1 MIQNVKKLGEI
12 ADVRDGTHDSPKQK
26 EFGKPLITSKH
37 IKGGKIDLQSAYLI
51 SIEDFDK
58 INKRSKVDKWDIL
71 FSMIGTIGEMVIV
84 ENEIDF
90 AIKNVG
96 LFKTGDEKLSKW
108 IYYYLKSP
116 EAQKE
121 IEASLKGSTQQY
133 ISLTDLRNFPI
144 QILPTN
150 QRNQIIEILSSLD
163 DKIEL
168 NNQINQNLEALA
180 QALFK
185 QWFVDF
191 EFPNENSEPYKS
203 SGGEMIDSELGE
215 IPKGWE
221 VYRLKELLTIKR
233 GGSPR
238 PIQDFMADSG
248 LPWVKISDATAINNP
263 FLFETKE
270 FIKHEGLR
278 KTVLM
283 KKGSLILSNSATP
296 GLPIFL
302 ELDACIHDGWLH
314 FQDIKLLSYNFL
326 YLFFLEIRKDLV
338 GKGNGSIFIN
348 LKTDILKEYQIS
360 VSTPEVLSRFNK
372 VIDPIFENIKQV
384 ALENRNLIKL
394 RDTILPNLISGELEV
409 NESLLEPTF

>member
-1 MIQNVKKLGEI
+1 
-12 ADVRDGTHDSPKQK
+12 
-26 EFGKPLITSKH
+26 
-37 IKGGKIDLQSAYLI
+37 
-51 SIEDFDK
+51 
-58 INKRSKVDKWDIL
+58 
-71 FSMIGTIGEMVIV
+71 MIGTIGEMVIV

-191 EFPNENSEPYKS
+191 EFPNENGEPYKS

-215 IPKGWE
+215 IPKGWRVGMLEE
-221 VYRLKELLTIKR
+221 VIEFSNGYSFKSSELLDEDLGNCFHVFKMGHI
-233 GGSPR
+233 
-238 PIQDFMADSG
+238 
-248 LPWVKISDATAINNP
+248 
-263 FLFETKE
+263 
-270 FIKHEGLR
+270 
-278 KTVLM
+278 
-283 KKGSLILSNSATP
+283 KKGGGLNAEGTKSYFEKDKTSKLGKYVLKIGDLLMCMTDMKGNVALLGHTALMNEDEKYIVNQRVGLLRPKNSVGIDYPYLYILTNSTLFIEDLRSRANSGVQVNLSTSEIRNTKIIIPDFQTNSAFDHAVKP
-296 GLPIFL
+296 
-302 ELDACIHDGWLH
+302 
-314 FQDIKLLSYNFL
+314 
-326 YLFFLEIRKDLV
+326 FFLRLFNSQKENHSLRTIRD
-338 GKGNGSIFIN
+338 N
-348 LKTDILKEYQIS
+348 L
-360 VSTPEVLSRFNK
+360 
-372 VIDPIFENIKQV
+372 
-384 ALENRNLIKL
+384 
-394 RDTILPNLISGELEV
+394 LPKLISGELEV
-409 NESLLEPTF
+409 SENSLEPTF